1 MTKSLVVIGSQWGD
15 EGKGKFTDYYAGIAD
30 VVVRYAGGDNAGHS
44 IKIGEKRFA
53 VNLIPSGIFNPD
65 TINIIGNGCVLN
77 PKNITKE
84 INYLLENGIDLSNL
98 KISDK
103 AHIILPYHRE
113 IDALQETRRGKDKI
127 GTTKKGIG
135 PAYMDKMERV
145 GIRVC
150 DFINEEL
157 FAEKLRLNIENKN
170 DLIKNFYNSDLVFDF
185 DEVYNEYVEYA
196 RFLKQYVCETSSL
209 IDRLISED
217 KKVLFEGAQGILLDI
232 DHGTYPFV
240 TSSNPLGA
248 VCSGAGVGFN
258 HLNNVLGITKA
269 YTTRVGN
276 GPFPSKLPQ
285 QGIQDA
291 KFFEENPWYTE
302 DDLGTHGT
310 NVLAN
315 HIRTVGREF
324 GVVSKRPRIIGW
336 FDAVAMKY
344 ARIVGGITHLSIT
357 LVDVLNGVE
366 EVKICTGYKLN
377 GDVIDYI
384 PSSLEEFNKC
394 EPIYEVLP
402 GWDQDFSNI
411 EKFEDLQPNLQNYLK
426 RIEEL
431 VGAKVAIVSYGPD
444 RSETLILDELI

>member
-53 VNLIPSGIFNPD
+53 VNLIPSGIFNPG

-77 PKNITKE
+77 PKNIVKE
-84 INYLLENGIDLSNL
+84 IEYLEENGIDLSNL

-103 AHIILPYHRE
+103 AHIILPYHQE
-113 IDALQETRRGKDKI
+113 IDALQETKRGKDKI

-135 PAYMDKMERV
+135 PSYMDKMERV

-150 DFINEEL
+150 DLMNDEI
-157 FAEKLRLNIENKN
+157 FAKKLKLNIENKN
-170 DLIKNFYNSDLVFDF
+170 SLIKEYFGSEIQFDF
-185 DEVYNEYVEYA
+185 DTMYEEFLGYA
-196 RFLKQYVCETSSL
+196 NKLRKFVCETSSL
-209 IDRLISED
+209 IDKLIQED

-248 VCSGAGVGFN
+248 VCSGAGVGFS

-276 GPFPSKLPQ
+276 GPFPSKLEQ
-285 QGIQDA
+285 QGINDA
-291 KFFEENPWYTE
+291 KYIPENPWYTQ
-302 DDLGTHGT
+302 DDLGNHGT
-310 NVLAN
+310 NELAR

-324 GVVSKRPRIIGW
+324 GVVSGRPRIVGW

-357 LVDVLNGVE
+357 LVDVLKDLE
-366 EVKICTGYKLN
+366 EIKICTGYELD
-377 GDVIDYI
+377 GEIIDYI
-384 PSSLEEFNKC
+384 PSSLESFEKC
-394 EPIYEVLP
+394 TPIYETLP
-402 GWDQDFSNI
+402 GWSEEISNVNS
-411 EKFEDLQPNLQNYLK
+411 FEELPVNLQNYLK

-444 RSETLILDELI
+444 RNETLILEDLI